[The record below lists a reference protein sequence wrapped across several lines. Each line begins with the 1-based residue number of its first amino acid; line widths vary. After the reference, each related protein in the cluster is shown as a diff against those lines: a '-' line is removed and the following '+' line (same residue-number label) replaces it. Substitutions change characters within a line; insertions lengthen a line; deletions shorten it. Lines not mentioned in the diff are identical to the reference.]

1 MPKIVP
7 CLWFDTEAEE
17 AARFHVSVFPN
28 STVTGVTRYGPGA
41 HRPEGLALT
50 VSFTLDGQEYLA
62 LNSGPE
68 FTFSDHAEDRHRR
81 PRARRRRP
89 VTTRPA
95 ARRRA
100 RRPDPAQG
108 GEGRPVRPPSSPGT
122 GHKESR
128 INGINS
134 LQSRILR
141 EILYDQIVDAD
152 LPQRAA
158 PAGCPRPRRARR
170 EGGR

>member
-17 AARFHVSVFPN
+17 AARFYVSVFPN

-68 FTFSDHAEDRHRR
+68 FTSPTMRKIDI
-81 PRARRRRP
+81 
-89 VTTRPA
+89 A
-95 ARRRA
+95 AL
-100 RRPDPAQG
+100 
-108 GEGRPVRPPSSPGT
+108 E
-122 GHKESR
+122 
-128 INGINS
+128 
-134 LQSRILR
+134 
-141 EILYDQIVDAD
+141 
-152 LPQRAA
+152 RAA
-158 PAGCPRPRRARR
+158 D
-170 EGGR
+170 GR